1 MHFSAFSKIDSAA
14 EIICEAKHVTAFT
27 GAGISVE
34 SGIPPFRGPEGL
46 WSKYDPIVLD
56 ISYFRMHPE
65 KSWSVIKEI
74 FYDFFGKAEPNN
86 AHFALANMEKNGLLN
101 AVITQN
107 IDALHQKAGSK
118 TVFEFHGT
126 SEYLTCL
133 DCGKKFLP
141 KEISLEKLPPRC
153 SQCGGLLKPD
163 FIFFGEQIPPEAHA
177 KSFREAEIADVFVV
191 VGTTGEIM
199 PASLI
204 PREAKERGAVIIEV
218 NTEKSKYTNSITDIF
233 LQGKAGKV
241 LKELSEK
248 VMKNQRDGK

>member
-14 EIICEAKHVTAFT
+14 KIIREAKHVTAFT

-34 SGIPPFRGPEGL
+34 SGIPPFRGPDGL

-56 ISYFRMHPE
+56 ISYFQTHPE
-65 KSWSVIKEI
+65 KSWSVIKEV
-74 FYDFFGKAEPNN
+74 FYDFFGEAEPND
-86 AHFALANMEKNGLLN
+86 AHLALSALEKEGFLS

-133 DCGKKFLP
+133 GCGKKFLP
-141 KEISLEKLPPRC
+141 KEISLDILPPRC
-153 SQCGGLLKPD
+153 SDCGGLLKPD

-177 KSFREAEIADVFVV
+177 NSFREAEIADVFIV

-204 PREAKERGAVIIEV
+204 PREAKESGAVIIEV

-233 LQGKAGKV
+233 LQGKASKV
-241 LKELSEK
+241 LKELSGK
-248 VMKNQRDGK
+248 VIENQWDGK